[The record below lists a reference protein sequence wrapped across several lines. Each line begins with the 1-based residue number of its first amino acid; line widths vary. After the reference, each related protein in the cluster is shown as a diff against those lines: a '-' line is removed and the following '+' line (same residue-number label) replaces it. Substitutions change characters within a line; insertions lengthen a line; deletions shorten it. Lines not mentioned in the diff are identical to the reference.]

1 MNKSPGFWFFT
12 GDWLKDPELRFCS
25 IFARGLLVDL
35 LCYMFEAKEQGYLVW
50 ANGLPRTN
58 EEIANAIAGGDLAEK
73 VAAIEELEQKGVL
86 SRDQRGALY
95 SRRLVRL
102 AEISESRKQNG
113 SKGGS
118 KRQANVQANGVANEK
133 QKAGVSDSVS
143 VSDSVTTK
151 VIPPKSPKG
160 ERTKKRLYQ
169 FSLEDIPES
178 LKQNNPQDF
187 YRAWALWITH
197 REEIKKPI
205 TQTSA
210 RQQLTELAKA
220 GRAKAVEM
228 IQYTIAK
235 GWQGLASPD
244 ESWGRQRPVKQ
255 IEPGQRDPLIVEAEE
270 YLRKQNEGVV

>member
-1 MNKSPGFWFFT
+1 MSWIK
-12 GDWLKDPELRFCS
+12 
-25 IFARGLLVDL
+25 
-35 LCYMFEAKEQGYLVW
+35 FEAATFDKAEVWQIASDLGIEPDLVVAKLMRVW
-50 ANGLPRTN
+50 LWFDQQTLDGNAPSVTKALLDARCSVTGFCNAMIKAGWMQELDGVICLPN
-58 EEIANAIAGGDLAEK
+58 F
-73 VAAIEELEQKGVL
+73 
-86 SRDQRGALY
+86 QRH
-95 SRRLVRL
+95 
-102 AEISESRKQNG
+102 NG
-113 SKGGS
+113 STAK
-118 KRQANVQANGVANEK
+118 KRLLTHQRVVNHRSCN
-133 QKAGVSDSVS
+133 
-143 VSDSVTTK
+143 DSVTQNGENCNAPSVTK
-151 VIPPKSPKG
+151 ALLEKNRIEKNREEVIPPKSPKG

-169 FSLEDIPES
+169 FSLEDIPEP

-210 RQQLTELAKA
+210 RQQLAELAKA

-228 IQYTIAK
+228 IEFTIAK

-270 YLRKQNEGVV
+270 YLRKQREGAV